1 MLKQAKSEVVLTI
14 PMHPSMELVAAQ
26 TASLLAEVTGFDEKC
41 IDEIQLA
48 IIETCINAFEHSK
61 SDDRRVRIEFLINDN
76 ELALK
81 IIDHGVGFRFNP
93 DEPPPEDRSE
103 PRKLRKRGWGLEII
117 KNMMDDFYVECG
129 ENETT
134 ITMVKK
140 KPEH

>member
-1 MLKQAKSEVVLTI
+1 MPKRTNREVVLTI

-26 TASLLAEVTGFDEKC
+26 TGSLLAEVTGFDERC

-61 SDDRRVRIEFLINDN
+61 SDDQRVRIKFIIKDN

-81 IIDHGVGFRFNP
+81 ITDRGVGFQLNP
-93 DEPPPEDRSE
+93 DEPPSE
-103 PRKLRKRGWGLEII
+103 GGTKPQELRKRGWGLEII
-117 KNMMDDFYVECG
+117 KNMMDDFYVECN

-134 ITMVKK
+134 VTMVKK
-140 KPEH
+140 KPGH